1 MTEGYIY
8 CLSNPLFPNLLK
20 IGMTERTPEERLREA
35 NSCTWCPRKF
45 ELEFAKKVNNP
56 REKERGIHSLLEKYR
71 KRENPSRE
79 FFEVPVEEVKAFFD
93 LIDGEYYT
101 TTTELNTINPIN
113 KMPFY
118 DGQRIRHLANGTN
131 YTWNAIYNKE
141 KDVIIH
147 NQIEYRSL
155 NRFALSHYTS
165 VGSTRTAVNAWT
177 ECEGEKRNGDWV
189 IADFF
194 RNYVF
199 LLFLCYYHFY

>member
-35 NSCTWCPRKF
+35 NSCTWCPQKF
-45 ELEFAKKVNNP
+45 KIELAKKVNNP
-56 REKERGIHSLLEKYR
+56 KEKESGIHSLLEKYG

-93 LIDGEYYT
+93 LIDGEYHT
-101 TTTELNTINPIN
+101 TTPELNINN
-113 KMPFY
+113 MPFY
-118 DGQRIRHLANGTN
+118 DGQRIRHLARGTN
-131 YTWNAIYNKE
+131 DTWNAIYNKE

-147 NQIEYRSL
+147 NQIEYKSL

-165 VGSTRTAVNAWT
+165 GESTRTTVNAWI
-177 ECEGEKRNGDWV
+177 ECEAETREGEWKN
-189 IADFF
+189 ADFF
-194 RNYVF
+194 RNNT
-199 LLFLCYYHFY
+199 